1 MATVELQLS
10 PQMIDWVADQGGYT
24 PSALAEELMPKKKE
38 MFLRGHVTKTV
49 AEKLARI
56 GQIPFGYLFLDTPP
70 KNTPPTIP
78 DLRQTIN
85 PIPLSKDFIDTYND
99 IKYKIDW
106 YKEYLDDFGIQFNID
121 FIGRF
126 SINDDFRLVAQDIS
140 QTIELDIKK
149 ILNKIT
155 KDSYFSFACNL
166 IEKKGILVFKNGI
179 VKSNTKRTIDPNEF
193 RGFCL
198 IDEMVPCVFV
208 NGTDSYSAQVFTLFH
223 EVAHIWVGKAGV
235 SNWQLDNKIESFC
248 NKVAAEVLMPHDL
261 FKKKWDQETEFTD
274 ELLVAAINVASFF
287 KVSLYATAIKAK
299 SLNLINDIDF
309 VTLRNYV
316 LNVPKKESSGANP
329 YATYPYRNSPKLT
342 DAILSSTMNQ
352 QLPLREAANLLNIKT
367 GTVIELY
374 KQRTSKK

>member
-223 EVAHIWVGKAGV
+223 EVAHIWVGNAGV
-235 SNWQLDNKIESFC
+235 SNWQFDNKIESFC

>member
-235 SNWQLDNKIESFC
+235 SNWQFDNKIESFC

-316 LNVPKKESSGANP
+316 LMYQRKNLAE
-329 YATYPYRNSPKLT
+329 LT
-342 DAILSSTMNQ
+342 HTQHIRT
-352 QLPLREAANLLNIKT
+352 E
-367 GTVIELY
+367 TV
-374 KQRTSKK
+374 QN

>member
-235 SNWQLDNKIESFC
+235 SNWQFDNKIESFC

-261 FKKKWDQETEFTD
+261 FKKKWEQETEFTD

>member
-235 SNWQLDNKIESFC
+235 SNWQFDNKIESFC

-299 SLNLINDIDF
+299 SLNLINDTDF

>member
-126 SINDDFRLVAQDIS
+126 SINDNFRLVAQDIS

-166 IEKKGILVFKNGI
+166 LEKKGILVFKNGI

-235 SNWQLDNKIESFC
+235 SNWQFDNKIESFC

>member
-149 ILNKIT
+149 
-155 KDSYFSFACNL
+155 
-166 IEKKGILVFKNGI
+166 
-179 VKSNTKRTIDPNEF
+179 
-193 RGFCL
+193 
-198 IDEMVPCVFV
+198 
-208 NGTDSYSAQVFTLFH
+208 
-223 EVAHIWVGKAGV
+223 
-235 SNWQLDNKIESFC
+235 
-248 NKVAAEVLMPHDL
+248 
-261 FKKKWDQETEFTD
+261 
-274 ELLVAAINVASFF
+274 
-287 KVSLYATAIKAK
+287 
-299 SLNLINDIDF
+299 
-309 VTLRNYV
+309 
-316 LNVPKKESSGANP
+316 NP
-329 YATYPYRNSPKLT
+329 
-342 DAILSSTMNQ
+342 
-352 QLPLREAANLLNIKT
+352 
-367 GTVIELY
+367 
-374 KQRTSKK
+374 

>member
-166 IEKKGILVFKNGI
+166 VEKKGILVFKNGI

-235 SNWQLDNKIESFC
+235 SNWQFDNKIESFC

-342 DAILSSTMNQ
+342 YAILSSTMNQ

>member
-1 MATVELQLS
+1 
-10 PQMIDWVADQGGYT
+10 
-24 PSALAEELMPKKKE
+24 
-38 MFLRGHVTKTV
+38 
-49 AEKLARI
+49 
-56 GQIPFGYLFLDTPP
+56 
-70 KNTPPTIP
+70 
-78 DLRQTIN
+78 
-85 PIPLSKDFIDTYND
+85 
-99 IKYKIDW
+99 
-106 YKEYLDDFGIQFNID
+106 
-121 FIGRF
+121 
-126 SINDDFRLVAQDIS
+126 VAQDIS

-235 SNWQLDNKIESFC
+235 SNWQFDNKIESFC

>member
-106 YKEYLDDFGIQFNID
+106 YKEYIDDFGIQFNID

-235 SNWQLDNKIESFC
+235 SNWQFDNKIESFC

>member
-126 SINDDFRLVAQDIS
+126 SINDNFRLVAQDIS

-235 SNWQLDNKIESFC
+235 SNWQFDNKIESFC

>member
-166 IEKKGILVFKNGI
+166 VEKKGILVFKNGI

-235 SNWQLDNKIESFC
+235 SNWQFDNKIESFC

>member
-126 SINDDFRLVAQDIS
+126 SISDDFRLVAQDIS

-235 SNWQLDNKIESFC
+235 SNWQFDNKIESFC

>member
-235 SNWQLDNKIESFC
+235 SNWQFDNKIESFC